1 MGYTHL
7 RYGIA
12 SRKAHSLRCT
22 HGFHRR
28 NISCAKADK
37 KHLNVR
43 SLASLPVAFCQ
54 ASRALLTLCL
64 SCSMALRTT
73 SSSVQSMIGF
83 RSRPGRVCKPSMPSD
98 KKRFT
103 QELTDTCDIYVC
115 KPMALLESPVDL
127 SSKARQRIRK
137 QWLSPCR
144 KTVSNARRSESFNRI
159 DLILPIS
166 AYLNFMR
173 QRHQNLMI

>member
-1 MGYTHL
+1 MGYTQL

-12 SRKAHSLRCT
+12 SRKAHSLRST

-28 NISCAKADK
+28 NISSANPDK
-37 KHLNVR
+37 KLLNVT
-43 SLASLPVAFCQ
+43 SLASLPVAFSQ
-54 ASRALLTLCL
+54 SSRPFLTLSL
-64 SCSMALRTT
+64 SCSMAVRKT

-83 RSRPGRVCKPSMPSD
+83 RSRPGRVCKPSMPSG

-103 QELTDTCDIYVC
+103 QELTDTWDIYVC

-159 DLILPIS
+159 DLILTIS

-173 QRHQNLMI
+173 QRYQNLMI